1 MKKIIFVFAIFL
13 YIFSTRNNFIFSFA
27 DTLSETIDEQLA
39 NLDFSSLNIFFD
51 NISNSK
57 IDFYSVITS
66 IIKGEI
72 DSNVSGFFSYIIKLL
87 FSNVSKCIPTFLSI
101 IAICVLCSVVSNI
114 KSSFFNDEI
123 ADMINFIALL
133 CVILLISSEIFS
145 FYNSTKIIIK
155 NITKTCEIISPIIL
169 TLMVASGGNV
179 SATLYKPAVVFLST
193 GILNIILKIIMP
205 LMIFYVVFSILN
217 NLSKDYKFNKFTD
230 FITSLIKWI
239 LGITAIVFGIFLT
252 VQGISSASFDGI
264 SMKIAKYT
272 ISNSVPI
279 VGGFIKDGFD
289 IVVAGSSLIKN
300 AVGVGGLISLFFIII
315 SPLISMIVFSLL
327 FKFVSGIIEPFEA
340 GQISSL
346 CVSFSKFISYLI
358 VCILVVGLMFF
369 ITILL
374 IIFSANGIAL

>member
-1 MKKIIFVFAIFL
+1 MKKIIFFSALLL
-13 YIFSTRNNFIFSFA
+13 YLLSSNNYTLLFA
-27 DTLSETIDEQLA
+27 DTLSETIGEQVDKI
-39 NLDFSSLNIFFD
+39 DFSSLNDFFA
-51 NISNSK
+51 NISNNQ
-57 IDFYSVITS
+57 IDFYSVVGS
-66 IIKGEI
+66 MLKGEI
-72 DSNVSGFFSYIIKLL
+72 DSNVSGFFSYITKIL

-101 IAICVLCSVVSNI
+101 VAISILCSVITNLR
-114 KSSFFNDEI
+114 SSFFNDEI
-123 ADMINFIALL
+123 AELINFIGLL
-133 CVILLISSEIFS
+133 CVILLISSEIIS
-145 FYNSTKIIIK
+145 FYNSTKIIIE

-169 TLMVASGGNV
+169 TLMVASGGSV
-179 SATLYKPAVVFLST
+179 SATLYKPAVVFFST
-193 GILNIILKIIMP
+193 GILNIILKVIMP

-217 NLSKDYKFNKFTD
+217 NLSKDYKFNRFAE

-239 LGITAIVFGIFLT
+239 LGIMATIFGIFLT
-252 VQGISSASFDGI
+252 VKGISSASFDGI

-315 SPLISMIVFSLL
+315 TPLSSMITFSLL
-327 FKFVSGIIEPFEA
+327 FKLVSGIIEPFET

-358 VCILVVGLMFF
+358 ICILIVGLMFF
-369 ITILL
+369 IMILL
-374 IIFSANGIAL
+374 IIFSANGILL

>member
-1 MKKIIFVFAIFL
+1 M
-13 YIFSTRNNFIFSFA
+13 
-27 DTLSETIDEQLA
+27 
-39 NLDFSSLNIFFD
+39 
-51 NISNSK
+51 
-57 IDFYSVITS
+57 
-66 IIKGEI
+66 
-72 DSNVSGFFSYIIKLL
+72 
-87 FSNVSKCIPTFLSI
+87 
-101 IAICVLCSVVSNI
+101 
-114 KSSFFNDEI
+114 
-123 ADMINFIALL
+123 
-133 CVILLISSEIFS
+133 ISSEIIS
-145 FYNSTKIIIK
+145 FYNSTKIIIE

-169 TLMVASGGNV
+169 TLMVASGGSV
-179 SATLYKPAVVFLST
+179 SATLYKPAVVFFST

-217 NLSKDYKFNKFTD
+217 NLSKDYKFNRFAE

-239 LGITAIVFGIFLT
+239 LGIMATIFGIFLT
-252 VQGISSASFDGI
+252 VKGISSASFDGI

-315 SPLISMIVFSLL
+315 TPLSSMITFSLL
-327 FKFVSGIIEPFEA
+327 FKFVSGIIEPFET

-358 VCILVVGLMFF
+358 ICILIVGLMFF
-369 ITILL
+369 IMILL
-374 IIFSANGIAL
+374 MIFSANGILL